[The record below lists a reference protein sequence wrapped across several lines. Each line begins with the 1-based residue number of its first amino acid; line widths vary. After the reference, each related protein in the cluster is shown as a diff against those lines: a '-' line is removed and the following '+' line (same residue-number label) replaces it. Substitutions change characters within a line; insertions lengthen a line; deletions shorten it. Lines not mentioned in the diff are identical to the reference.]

1 MSQQPSFN
9 FGMVPSS
16 SLASAALRN
25 EGIENGQPYG
35 ARTQAATG
43 MTTARTASNAT
54 GRSAVAAPG
63 INTLGVWL
71 IAVLPALHFA
81 VLYVVFQT
89 LAQPF
94 IPGTQWGLLAA
105 PAIFSLLFAM
115 LDRRSLLARGQESI
129 PGTIWAIIPP
139 LYLIVRCTKVGA
151 RSAVTLIVWILLQ
164 AAAVV
169 GAFVLLSGVVA
180 SAVSAA
186 SS

>member
-35 ARTQAATG
+35 ARAQAATG
-43 MTTARTASNAT
+43 TAATRTGPT
-54 GRSAVAAPG
+54 AVVAPG

-81 VLYVVFQT
+81 VLYIVFQT

-115 LDRRSLLARGQESI
+115 LDRRSLLARGHESI

-139 LYLIVRCTKVGA
+139 LYLIVRCARVGA
-151 RSAVTLIVWILLQ
+151 RSAGTLIVWILLQ

-169 GAFVLLSGVVA
+169 GAFVLLSGVVD

-186 SS
+186 SA

>member
-1 MSQQPSFN
+1 MTAT
-9 FGMVPSS
+9 G
-16 SLASAALRN
+16 
-25 EGIENGQPYG
+25 
-35 ARTQAATG
+35 TAAT
-43 MTTARTASNAT
+43 RTAPTAT
-54 GRSAVAAPG
+54 VRTAVAAPDT
-63 INTLGVWL
+63 NTLGAWL

-115 LDRRSLLARGQESI
+115 LDRRSLLARGQEGI
-129 PGTIWAIIPP
+129 PGMIWAIIPP

-151 RSAVTLIVWILLQ
+151 RSAGTLIVWILLQ

>member
-1 MSQQPSFN
+1 MPQQPSFN

-35 ARTQAATG
+35 ARTGSAT
-43 MTTARTASNAT
+43 TRTAPTAT
-54 GRSAVAAPG
+54 GRADAALG
-63 INTLGVWL
+63 TNTLGVWL
-71 IAVLPALHFA
+71 IAVLPALQFA

-139 LYLIVRCTKVGA
+139 FYLIVRCARLGA

-169 GAFVLLSGVVA
+169 GAFALLSGVVA